1 MEAIDM
7 EQLSTSASR
16 RRERGV
22 TLIELMVVVVVVG
35 ILVAIGYPSYQRQV
49 EQSRRADAKTIL
61 LTAAQQLERCFTRF
75 HAYNAGGCVVA
86 TDIADGGML
95 SVDEWYLITDSNP
108 GATTYTL
115 VATPQD
121 AQASDTRCGA
131 LSLTHT
137 GVRAADGTV
146 PDRCW

>member
-1 MEAIDM
+1 MER
-7 EQLSTSASR
+7 LSTEVLR
-16 RRERGV
+16 RHARGM
-22 TLIELMVVVVVVG
+22 TLVELMVTVVIVG

-49 EQSRRADAKTIL
+49 EQSRRADGKTML

-75 HAYNAGGCVVA
+75 HSYTAGGCDVA
-86 TDIADGGML
+86 TDIADGGMPSL
-95 SVDEWYLITDSNP
+95 DGWYLITDGNP
-108 GATTYTL
+108 GAATYTL

-121 AQASDTRCGA
+121 GQALDTRCGA

-137 GVRAADGTV
+137 GARAADGTV